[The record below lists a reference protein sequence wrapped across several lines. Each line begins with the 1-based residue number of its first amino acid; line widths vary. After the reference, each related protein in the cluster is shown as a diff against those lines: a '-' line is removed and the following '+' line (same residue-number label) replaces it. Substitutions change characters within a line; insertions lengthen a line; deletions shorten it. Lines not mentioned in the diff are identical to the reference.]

1 MRSREAAALAAATF
15 LVGITVIWWALALWP
30 ATASATWLARTR
42 EVCFGAAPGGL
53 PDAAG
58 WVALVLQPTIMFGV
72 LFALWGEALEGG
84 VRALSGWLGG
94 RIALGALGL
103 LLGAGFTAATLRV
116 LNASAAEGAFS
127 DPPLASEAGASL
139 PPRLDRAAPSLRL
152 VDQHGHD
159 VSLEHFRGRPV
170 FVTFAFGHCE
180 TVCPVVVRDV
190 LRACDQVPDLDPVA
204 LIVTLDPWRDVPTR
218 LPALAEQWEL
228 GTRGHVLSGTIDQVE
243 GVLDHWNVTRA
254 RNETTGDV
262 VHSRVV
268 YVIDRNGTIAFV
280 TSGTTADL
288 VALARQL

>member
-1 MRSREAAALAAATF
+1 MRSREAAALAAATC
-15 LVGITVIWWALALWP
+15 LVGITVVWWALALWP

-84 VRALSGWLGG
+84 VRTLSGWLGG

-116 LNASAAEGAFS
+116 LNASAAAGAFD
-127 DPPLASEAGASL
+127 DPPVASEAVASL

-152 VDQHGHD
+152 VDQYGHD
-159 VSLEHFRGRPV
+159 ISLEQFRGRPV

-190 LRACDQVPDLDPVA
+190 LRACDEVLDLDPVA
-204 LIVTLDPWRDVPTR
+204 LVVTLDPWRDVPTR

-228 GTRGHVLSGTIDQVE
+228 GARGHVLSGTIDQVE

-254 RNETTGDV
+254 RDKTTGDV
-262 VHSRVV
+262 VHSRAV